1 MKKILFSLL
10 LVLIAA
16 ATMYYFVSTD
26 RAPAGQ
32 PAPPPPVAA
41 TEEKAAPPPVPV
53 QNDLPDMPLL
63 KTDGTQLTARSL
75 AGKVILVFFLPD
87 CDHCQREARQISNRL
102 DAFKEYPLYFVST
115 APLPQL
121 EQFAREYNLAGQP
134 NVFFAQTTPEELYR
148 HYGLFPTPT
157 LYIYREGGRLEKV
170 FRNETPVETIISAL

>member
-10 LVLIAA
+10 LLLIAA

-26 RAPAGQ
+26 RTPSGQ
-32 PAPPPPVAA
+32 PAPPPAAAA
-41 TEEKAAPPPVPV
+41 TEEQAAPAPVR
-53 QNDLPDMPLL
+53 NDLPDMPLV
-63 KTDGTQLTARSL
+63 KTDGTRLTARSL

-87 CDHCQREARQISNRL
+87 CDHCQREAREISTRL
-102 DAFKEYPLYFVST
+102 EAFKEYPLYFVST

-157 LYIYREGGRLEKV
+157 MYIYQEGGRLEKV